1 MSRDL
6 AERVVYTLDED
17 AGVVTPDGKRD
28 ALLSGTEVVLAEST
42 PAAPDEEGLDAA
54 WLERE
59 WTAWKHGHVDLT
71 SEQFAATVLFRN
83 HLARALASQDKA

>member
-54 WLERE
+54 GRTRRDPALPRRG
-59 WTAWKHGHVDLT
+59 TGTRTKANAWP
-71 SEQFAATVLFRN
+71 R
-83 HLARALASQDKA
+83 